1 MPQHDDDARA
11 LLRQQALR
19 RRQRLAEKAG
29 AAAGER
35 LVAQG
40 LALLRAMAGVVV
52 GGYVPVRGEIDVMP
66 LLRALH
72 AAGYALALPVVA
84 AREAPLVFRRWQPG
98 MALEKGAFGIP
109 VPPATAPEVWPEVV
123 LVPLVAFDAQG
134 HRLGY
139 GGGYYDRT
147 LAHLRAQGDVLAVG
161 CAHAG
166 QEVPR
171 IPCLPTDQPLD
182 VILTERGARWF
193 TRMGEPRL

>member
-1 MPQHDDDARA
+1 MASPGEDARA
-11 LLRQQALR
+11 TLRRQALR
-19 RRQRLAEKAG
+19 RRQQLAEMAE
-29 AAAGER
+29 AGER
-35 LVAQG
+35 LAAHG
-40 LALLRAMAGVVV
+40 LALLRAMPGAVVS
-52 GGYVPVRGEIDVMP
+52 GYVPVRGEIDVMP
-66 LLRALH
+66 LLHALH
-72 AAGYALALPVVA
+72 AAGHALALPVVA

-109 VPPATAPEVWPEVV
+109 VPPATAPEVRPEVV

-147 LAHLRAQGDVLAVG
+147 LAALRARGRVLAVG

-171 IPCLPTDQPLD
+171 IPALDTDERLD
-182 VILTERGARWF
+182 LVLTEQGARWF
-193 TRMGEPRL
+193 TPRGEPRQ